1 MPNIL
6 SQQSILSPLKY
17 PVFRAMWIAMTISN
31 IGTWMNEVGVTWL
44 MATMPTSH
52 LTIAL
57 IQTAISLPFLLL
69 AYPSGTLAD
78 LVDKR
83 RMLLIIH
90 FAMLLIATGLA
101 VYSYYDL
108 LTPYLLLLFVFL
120 LGIGNAMMR
129 PAWSAS
135 VPTFSPIEQLP
146 NSVTLNT
153 LSTNITRAIGPAIGG
168 VIIYLSGPTAIFC
181 VNALSF
187 SALIFALYRWKPE
200 SPKTTSALPVER
212 FFGAFKSGI
221 RYVRNVQALRSVLVR
236 SFMFFFFASASWA
249 LLPIVVIR
257 EMDMGSQSYGVAMA
271 VIGIG
276 TLLGAYLL
284 PKLHPI
290 MTRNGIIMIATVSLA
305 SALLLLAMSS
315 NKVTLAI
322 TLIALGNAWIF
333 TFSSLILAAQLV
345 VPNWVRARTL
355 SIVMLT
361 FGGSM
366 GFGSLLWGYLS
377 DAYSTS
383 FALGIAAIGLFSSL
397 LFSQRFSIA
406 NDSVDV
412 SPSTQ
417 WPMTIPEDTVEA
429 DKGPVMVT
437 IQYQIDEDSIDSFI
451 TLMNQ
456 MKVIRKRNGAYF
468 WQLFHDA
475 NDHRLFT
482 EMYMSESWLEVLRQR
497 QRTTTPELSVRD
509 QIRALHTSEEPPNI
523 SIQIAGK
530 A

>member
-1 MPNIL
+1 
-6 SQQSILSPLKY
+6 
-17 PVFRAMWIAMTISN
+17 MTISN

-57 IQTAISLPFLLL
+57 VQTAITFPFLLL

-83 RMLLIIH
+83 RMLLVIH
-90 FAMLLIATGLA
+90 FAMLVIAIGLA
-101 VYSYYDL
+101 IYSYYDL

-135 VPTFSPIEQLP
+135 VPCFAPIEQLA

-168 VIIYLSGPTAIFC
+168 FLIYLSGPTVIFSF
-181 VNALSF
+181 NALSF
-187 SALIFALYRWKPE
+187 VALIYVLYRWTPE
-200 SPKTTSALPVER
+200 IPETASALPVER

-221 RYVRNVQALRSVLVR
+221 RYVQNVQALRFVLIR

-271 VIGIG
+271 IIGIG
-276 TLLGAYLL
+276 TILGAFLL
-284 PKLHPI
+284 PKLHRR
-290 MTRNGIIMIATVSLA
+290 MSRNTIVMLATSILA
-305 SALLLLAMSS
+305 SALLLLATIA
-315 NKVTLAI
+315 NKYTLAI
-322 TLIALGNAWIF
+322 TLIALGSAWIF
-333 TFSSLILAAQLV
+333 TFSSIILAAQLV

-355 SIVMLT
+355 SLVMLT

-366 GFGSLLWGYLS
+366 GSGSLLWGYLS
-377 DAYSTS
+377 DTYSTS
-383 FALGIAAIGLFSSL
+383 ITLGFAAIGLFATM
-397 LFSQRFSIA
+397 LFSQRFAIA
-406 NDSVDV
+406 NDSIDV

-437 IQYQIDEDSIDSFI
+437 IQYQIAEENTETFI
-451 TLMNQ
+451 HLMDQ

-475 NDHRLFT
+475 NNHRLFS

-497 QRTTTPELSVRD
+497 QRTTAAELSVRE
-509 QIRALHTSEEPPNI
+509 QVRALHTGKEPPTI